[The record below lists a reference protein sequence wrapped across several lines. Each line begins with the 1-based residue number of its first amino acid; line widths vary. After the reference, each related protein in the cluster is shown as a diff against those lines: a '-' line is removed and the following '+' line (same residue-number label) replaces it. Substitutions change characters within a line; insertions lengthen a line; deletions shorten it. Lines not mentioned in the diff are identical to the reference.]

1 MKKLYVAPAILSG
14 SKFERRGILA
24 GCCLTDGGGGP
35 SCSIEDQQSGAPFF
49 NQTLIC
55 KDESGA
61 NDGAVGTRSATS
73 S

>member
-35 SCSIEDQQSGAPFF
+35 SCSIEDQQSGPPF
-49 NQTLIC
+49 NTQTLIC
-55 KDESGA
+55 RDEDGD
-61 NDGAVGTRSATS
+61 NDGPISGRSATS